1 MLDLDRTAAL
11 LGAGAAAVALVAL
24 YRYRDNFNPAS
35 QNNLATKAADAVV
48 HTITGGAAAG
58 GEDSLGGLASRF
70 REWVSG
76 DDAKI
81 RAMLDGAPPAGAPA
95 GFVGYSE
102 PGNGARDPLLDAYL

>member
-1 MLDLDRTAAL
+1 MLDRTVILA
-11 LGAGAAAVALVAL
+11 GAGAAAVALIAL

-48 HTITGGAAAG
+48 QTITGGAASG

-70 REWVSG
+70 REWLSG

-81 RAMLDGAPPAGAPA
+81 RDMLAGAPPAEAPA
-95 GFVGYSE
+95 GFVGYTE
-102 PGNGARDPLLDAYL
+102 PGSNAPDELQYLATP